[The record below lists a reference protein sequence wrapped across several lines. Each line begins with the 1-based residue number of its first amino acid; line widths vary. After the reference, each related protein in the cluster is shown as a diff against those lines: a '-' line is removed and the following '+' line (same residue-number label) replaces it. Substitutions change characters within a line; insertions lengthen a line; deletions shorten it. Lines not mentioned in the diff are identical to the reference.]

1 MEASAIIAILSVSV
15 AGATGLIHAI
25 FTNMSLSRC
34 SEIDC
39 CCFHCVR
46 EVLKGDDLKEM
57 TDLTHTAQPASVTPR
72 NFNE

>member
-1 MEASAIIAILSVSV
+1 MEAAAIIAILSVSV
-15 AGATGLIHAI
+15 AGASTLIHAI

-46 EVLKGDDLKEM
+46 DVLKGEELDKM
-57 TDLTHTAQPASVTPR
+57 AHIAQPVVEPR
-72 NFNE
+72 NV